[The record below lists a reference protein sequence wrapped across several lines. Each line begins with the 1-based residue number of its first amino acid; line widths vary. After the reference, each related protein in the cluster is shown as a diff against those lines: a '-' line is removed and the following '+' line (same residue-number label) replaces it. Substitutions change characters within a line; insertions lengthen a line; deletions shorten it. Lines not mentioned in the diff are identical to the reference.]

1 METIPSLWAETQRWL
16 AANPQHIASHNLLP
30 AFVKEGR
37 DGEQLYTSC
46 HMWSNFEVRV
56 RVCEG
61 EGVVGVRTPVLYT
74 SETWAPPRCLL
85 QIGRLSFF
93 RSPQYR
99 SFFSHLD
106 KAGGFF
112 YER

>member
-56 RVCEG
+56 
-61 EGVVGVRTPVLYT
+61 
-74 SETWAPPRCLL
+74 
-85 QIGRLSFF
+85 
-93 RSPQYR
+93 
-99 SFFSHLD
+99 
-106 KAGGFF
+106 
-112 YER
+112 